1 MIRVVAK
8 VLVKKDKKDAFVEA
22 CRELVQAS
30 RQDEGNIGYT
40 LNVSVDNPLQFAF
53 IENWRDQDALDAHM
67 KQPHFVKGT
76 VTISECADG
85 EMPIEVFNDGW

>member
-8 VLVKKDKKDAFVEA
+8 VLVKEDKKDTFIEA
-22 CRELVQAS
+22 CRELVNAS
-30 RQDEGNIGYT
+30 RQDDGNIGYT

-53 IENWRDQDALDAHM
+53 IENWNDQAALDAHM

-76 VTISECADG
+76 AAISECADG
-85 EMPIEVFNDGW
+85 EMFVEAFNDVW